1 MGLERNGVAL
11 MGRLRRPRVLLPIL
25 RASPPQ
31 RIQRIKTG
39 VRPPKTGV
47 RPPPTRSGTP
57 VAKDE
62 RAMKQRI
69 LENLTTTERLTLLE
83 QIFAPGA
90 GARLEQSSCRLSDME
105 WMFDFDVVNLVEC
118 RYTYDNAN
126 DLFGELRNMLMP
138 IQGIHPNYGLLCFIH
153 IIMSDG
159 NSDNEA
165 FSREILRF
173 IDDCKSLDMVFD
185 HFFSTSSYKEV
196 ITLRVVFVD
205 DEKQEN
211 IRDWVTKDSRI

>member
-1 MGLERNGVAL
+1 
-11 MGRLRRPRVLLPIL
+11 
-25 RASPPQ
+25 
-31 RIQRIKTG
+31 
-39 VRPPKTGV
+39 
-47 RPPPTRSGTP
+47 
-57 VAKDE
+57 
-62 RAMKQRI
+62 MKQRI

-90 GARLEQSSCRLSDME
+90 GVRLEQSSCRLSDME

>member
-1 MGLERNGVAL
+1 
-11 MGRLRRPRVLLPIL
+11 
-25 RASPPQ
+25 
-31 RIQRIKTG
+31 
-39 VRPPKTGV
+39 
-47 RPPPTRSGTP
+47 
-57 VAKDE
+57 
-62 RAMKQRI
+62 MKQRI

-83 QIFAPGA
+83 QIFAPRA
-90 GARLEQSSCRLSDME
+90 GVRPEQSSCRLSDME
-105 WMFDFDVVNLVEC
+105 WMFDFNVVNTVES
-118 RYTYDNAN
+118 RYTYETVKS
-126 DLFGELRNMLMP
+126 LFDDMRNLLMP
-138 IQGIHPNYGLLCFIH
+138 IQGVHPNYGLLCFIH

-185 HFFSTSSYKEV
+185 HFFSTSSYKED

-205 DEKQEN
+205 DEKLDN